1 MCKEQTKIANDTRYM
16 SLVDMV
22 ELQLELDGDIVYEN
36 GEPIFVI
43 WDKYR
48 EDDST
53 CVMSESFKNKLACMK
68 EGK

>member
-22 ELQLELDGDIVYEN
+22 ELQLELDGDILYEN

-43 WDKYR
+43 WDKYK

-53 CVMSESFKNKLACMK
+53 CVM
-68 EGK
+68 